1 MRPHSGAG
9 GGAPRPRKPSALAV
23 RMVKPMPI
31 EVRTMI
37 GDITFGSTCRSTM
50 RQVGTPSAIA
60 ASMKVSFLSERTS
73 AWTRRVNHGQ

>member
-1 MRPHSGAG
+1 
-9 GGAPRPRKPSALAV
+9 
-23 RMVKPMPI
+23 MPI

-37 GDITFGSTCRSTM
+37 GEATFGSTCSSM
-50 RQVGTPSAIA
+50 IRQVGTPSAIA